1 MIIKFLNRD
10 HEVMRKFIISLFIAS
25 SLPTCALYAQ
35 NNANIPANK
44 IDLDTKKTKNSST
57 LIWEPVTEHSTE
69 HRDYSNKNLK
79 WERINYQEN
88 IDLKRIN
95 SNTSIIHNKNN
106 TSASPLKPD
115 GIKASLS
122 EKGINLGVFK
132 NLSNKNQINIGIIYF
147 DSKLLPFDIKYK
159 DDRIKSEDNRK
170 LQYRNIGLNLG
181 FKRFLTGD
189 LLTSGIYMG
198 LNGEVISP
206 SLKSR
211 INMENESYKSGKLT
225 ITCSDCGD
233 IVVETDPGKLVFI
246 PSLTLGYETKIRQN
260 LKADFGI
267 GLQYINLPDIVWS
280 EDNEYG
286 LPSQLS
292 SRADQGVEDLND
304 YKDSIPNVIPT
315 LKVGLTYIF

>member
-1 MIIKFLNRD
+1 MLVKKIVSSIFFL
-10 HEVMRKFIISLFIAS
+10 FTIGL
-25 SLPTCALYAQ
+25 
-35 NNANIPANK
+35 NIP
-44 IDLDTKKTKNSST
+44 IL
-57 LIWEPVTEHSTE
+57 
-69 HRDYSNKNLK
+69 
-79 WERINYQEN
+79 
-88 IDLKRIN
+88 
-95 SNTSIIHNKNN
+95 
-106 TSASPLKPD
+106 ASPLEPD
-115 GIKASLS
+115 GIAASLS
-122 EKGINLGVFK
+122 EKGFDFGVFK
-132 NLSNKNQINIGIIYF
+132 NLSNKNQLNIGIFYF
-147 DSKLLPFDIKYK
+147 DSKILPFDIKFS
-159 DDRIKSEDNRK
+159 DDRN
-170 LQYRNIGLNLG
+170 LQYKNIGLNLG

-189 LLTSGIYMG
+189 VLTSGIYMG
-198 LNGEVISP
+198 LNGEVLSP

-280 EDNEYG
+280 EDNDYG

-292 SRADQGVEDLND
+292 SRADEGVEDLND

-315 LKVGLTYIF
+315 LKVGLTYMF